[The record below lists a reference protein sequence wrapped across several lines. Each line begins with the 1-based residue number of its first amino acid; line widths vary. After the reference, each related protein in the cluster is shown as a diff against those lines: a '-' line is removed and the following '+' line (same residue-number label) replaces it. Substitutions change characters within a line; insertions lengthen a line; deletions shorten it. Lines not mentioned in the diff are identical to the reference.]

1 MLLEPRSSK
10 ENSQE
15 ISDEDILA
23 LSQKSPSLFAVL
35 VSRYE
40 DAFYRKAH
48 HVLGNREEVEDVV
61 QETFTKI
68 YLHAGKFKKQPGAS
82 FKSWGYKIL
91 LNTCFSHYQKLK
103 RDGIKTQV
111 LESEIF
117 ETIPDTSRSP
127 IEEKD
132 LRESII
138 MTLSRMPK
146 HLSRVLAMQFLEGRS
161 QREIAGAEG
170 ISEVAVKTRVY
181 RAKQEFKRLTTFGEV

>member
-1 MLLEPRSSK
+1 MLLESSAPK
-10 ENSQE
+10 EENQE
-15 ISDEDILA
+15 MSDEDVLA
-23 LSQKSPSLFAVL
+23 LSQERPSLFTAL
-35 VSRYE
+35 VDRYQ
-40 DAFYRKAH
+40 DAFYRKAQ
-48 HVLGNREEVEDVV
+48 HVLGHREEVEDVV

-82 FKSWGYKIL
+82 FKSWAYKIL

-111 LESEIF
+111 LESELF
-117 ETIPDTSRSP
+117 EAIPDTSRSP
-127 IEEKD
+127 IEERD

-146 HLSRVLAMQFLEGRS
+146 HLSRVLTMQFLEGKS
-161 QREIAGAEG
+161 QREIANREG

-181 RAKQEFKRLTTFGEV
+181 RAKQEFKRLTTFGEI